1 MKRWLVTTLAV
12 LVCSAALRADVTIV
26 QTTTVEG
33 GMAAMAASSGAGN
46 MSPKLT
52 SRLKGSKMRT
62 DVETG
67 PVTVSTILDL
77 TSKQVIILRADQ
89 KTATVVSAIPPAAA
103 AATTTTAGE
112 APPPKVTMPANIDA
126 SVTPTG
132 KSQVLDGVKVDEYSF
147 TTRMNMGE
155 MTGRQVPPE
164 AAAMM
169 QGVTMVMTGSMWVAK
184 DVPGAA
190 EYMAFQKTAA
200 SGEMATAAM
209 GASGVN
215 IPGMEKL
222 MKAMSSVQ
230 GLTYL
235 TEMTINIQGTGQ
247 IADMMKQMGP
257 MKVTTRVNSIT
268 TDAVS
273 DDMFKVPEG
282 YQVIK
287 Q

>member
-33 GMAAMAASSGAGN
+33 DMAAMAAQSGAGN

-52 SRLKGSKMRT
+52 TRVKGQKTRT

-67 PVTVSTILDL
+67 PISVSTIIDL
-77 TSKQVIILRADQ
+77 ATKQVIILRADQ
-89 KTATVVSAIPPAAA
+89 KTATIVSAVPPAATTS
-103 AATTTTAGE
+103 TTTTPAGTP
-112 APPPKVTMPANIDA
+112 APPPVTPKVDG

-132 KSQVLDGVKVDEYSF
+132 KSQTIDGLKCDEYKF

-164 AAAMM
+164 AASMM
-169 QGVTMVMTGSMWVAK
+169 QGVTMVMEGSMWVAK
-184 DVPGAA
+184 DAPGAA
-190 EYMAFQKTAA
+190 EFLAFQKAAA
-200 SGEMATAAM
+200 SGDMAAAAM

-215 IPGMEKL
+215 VPGMEKL
-222 MKAMSSVQ
+222 MKAMSEVQ

-235 TEMTINIQGTGQ
+235 TEMTINIEGTGQ
-247 IADMMKQMGP
+247 IADMMKQMGA
-257 MKVTTRVNSIT
+257 MKVTTKVNSIT
-268 TDAVS
+268 TDALS
-273 DDMFKVPEG
+273 DDLFKVPEG
-282 YQVIK
+282 YSVIK

>member
-1 MKRWLVTTLAV
+1 MKRWLVTTLGV
-12 LVCSAALRADVTIV
+12 LLCSAALGADVTIV

-33 GMAAMAASSGAGN
+33 GMAAMAAQAGGG

-52 SRLKGSKMRT
+52 SRLKGLKLRT

-67 PVTVSTILDL
+67 PVTMVTILDL
-77 TSKQVIILRADQ
+77 TSKQMIILRPDQ
-89 KTATVVSAIPPAAA
+89 KTATVVSAVPPALPAGGAA
-103 AATTTTAGE
+103 A
-112 APPPKVTMPANIDA
+112 PPVPVAKVDG
-126 SVTPTG
+126 SLTPTG
-132 KSQVLDGVKVDEYSF
+132 KSQVIDGVKCDEYTF
-147 TTRMNMGE
+147 TSRMNMGE

-169 QGVTMVMTGSMWVAK
+169 QGVTMLMNGSIWVAK
-184 DVPGAA
+184 DVPGAS
-190 EYMAFQKTAA
+190 EYMAFQKSAA

-209 GASGVN
+209 SASGVS

-222 MKAMSSVQ
+222 MKAMAEMQ

-235 TEMTINIQGTGQ
+235 TEMTINIEGTGQ
-247 IADMMKQMGP
+247 FADMMKQMGA
-257 MKVTTRVNSIT
+257 MKVTNKVNSIT
-268 TDAVS
+268 TEALS
-273 DDMFKVPEG
+273 DDLFKVPEG

>member
-33 GMAAMAASSGAGN
+33 GMAAMAAQAGAGN

-52 SRLKGSKMRT
+52 TRVKGQKTRT

-67 PVTVSTILDL
+67 PITVATIIDL
-77 TSKQVIILRADQ
+77 ATKQVIILRPDQ
-89 KTATVVSAIPPAAA
+89 KTATMVSVSAPAAA
-103 AATTTTAGE
+103 AGTTPGAAPAT
-112 APPPKVTMPANIDA
+112 PPVTMKLDG

-132 KSQVLDGVKVDEYSF
+132 KSQVIDGLKCDEYKF

-169 QGVTMVMTGSMWVAK
+169 AGVTMVMDGSMWVAK
-184 DVPGAA
+184 EAPGAA
-190 EYMAFQKTAA
+190 EFLAFQKAA
-200 SGEMATAAM
+200 SSGEMATAAM

-222 MKAMSSVQ
+222 MKAMSEVQ

-235 TEMTINIQGTGQ
+235 TEMTINIEGSGQ
-247 IADMMKQMGP
+247 IADMMKQMGA
-257 MKVTTRVNSIT
+257 MKVTTKVNSVT
-268 TDAVS
+268 TEAIS
-273 DDMFKVPEG
+273 DDLFKVPEG
-282 YQVIK
+282 YSVIK

>member
-33 GMAAMAASSGAGN
+33 GMAAMAAQAGAGN

-52 SRLKGSKMRT
+52 TRVKGQKTRT

-67 PVTVSTILDL
+67 PITVATIIDL
-77 TSKQVIILRADQ
+77 ATKQVIILRPDQ
-89 KTATVVSAIPPAAA
+89 KTATMVSVTAPAAA
-103 AATTTTAGE
+103 AGTTPGAAPAT
-112 APPPKVTMPANIDA
+112 PPVTMKLDA

-132 KSQVLDGVKVDEYSF
+132 KSQVIDGLKCDEYKF

-169 QGVTMVMTGSMWVAK
+169 AGVTMVMDGSMWVAK
-184 DVPGAA
+184 EAPGAA
-190 EYMAFQKTAA
+190 EFLAFQKSAA
-200 SGEMATAAM
+200 SGEMASAAM

-222 MKAMSSVQ
+222 MKAMSEVQ

-235 TEMTINIQGTGQ
+235 TEMTINIEGSGQ
-247 IADMMKQMGP
+247 IADMMKQMGA
-257 MKVTTRVNSIT
+257 MKVTTKVNSVT
-268 TDAVS
+268 TEAIS
-273 DDMFKVPEG
+273 DDLFKVPEG
-282 YQVIK
+282 YSVIK